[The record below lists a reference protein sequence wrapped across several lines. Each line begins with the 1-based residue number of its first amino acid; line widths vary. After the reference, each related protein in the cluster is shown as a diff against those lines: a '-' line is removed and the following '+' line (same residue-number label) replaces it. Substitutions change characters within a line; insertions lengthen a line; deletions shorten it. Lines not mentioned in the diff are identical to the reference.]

1 MGNACCQERTSEP
14 TDRVELPK
22 PPRPE
27 FTVPGSIDIQYKS
40 SCSFL
45 PLTAPIE
52 KLYRS
57 LTLIEKGDYWS
68 TAFAEEAST
77 GKRYRLKT
85 VTLETAGHRLES
97 IKKEVA
103 IMNKL
108 DHPNISKAKAAFQ
121 TNNSAYLLSESGEI
135 SLQSHLFTT
144 LSLSEVH
151 AAQVMKQVFSLV
163 AYCHSQNIILLTL
176 SLNSFHLTSKTSL
189 DVRLVDLEGACA
201 LEGRKERPGTLKE
214 WLAPETLRRSYDQ
227 KCDLWSCGYML
238 FFLISGESPYLM
250 DESEDLEAKIR
261 SGNVTYS
268 NRRWSGRTKEL
279 TALLSRLLSVDPADR
294 PSALECLQDPWIRHF
309 CAEDKYPDM
318 HRVAEQLQLYQPSRQ
333 WKRAIETFVLQRVL
347 SEEQLKA
354 KTALFKALDHDSDGF
369 INQSELADALKSV
382 MPADKATFVAVQTL
396 TSLDSNHD
404 GLIDFSEFLL
414 AVTDDKQLLSPEHLN
429 KAFNAIDLNQDGYVT
444 LADLQVHFEA
454 GEEGTWRAL
463 LMKIGKRP
471 QDQLKYTE
479 FVTLLN
485 KR

>member
-1 MGNACCQERTSEP
+1 MGNVCCQDRTNEP
-14 TDRVELPK
+14 TSRVELPK

-27 FTVPGSIDIQYKS
+27 FTAPGTINIQYKS

-57 LTLIEKGDYWS
+57 LAPIEKGEHWS
-68 TAFAEEAST
+68 TAFVEEVST

-85 VTLETAGHRLES
+85 VALETAGHRLES

-108 DHPNISKAKAAFQ
+108 DHPNISKAKAVFQ
-121 TNNSAYLLSESGEI
+121 TNNTLYLLSESGEI

-163 AYCHSQNIILLTL
+163 AYCHSQNFILLDL

-201 LEGRKERPGTLKE
+201 LEGGKERPETLKE

-250 DESEDLEAKIR
+250 NEFEDLEAKIR
-261 SGNVTYS
+261 SGDVTYS
-268 NRRWSGRTKEL
+268 SRRWSGRTKEL
-279 TALLSRLLSVDPADR
+279 TALLSRLLSRNPAER
-294 PSALECLQDPWIRHF
+294 PSALECLRDPWIRHF

-318 HRVAEQLQLYQPSRQ
+318 HRVTEQLQLYQPSKQ
-333 WKRAIETFVLQRVL
+333 WNRAVGTFVLQRVL
-347 SEEQLKA
+347 SEEHLKA

-369 INQSELADALKSV
+369 INQNELADALKSV
-382 MPADKATFVAVQTL
+382 MPADKAAFVSVQIL
-396 TSLDSNHD
+396 ASLDSNHD

-414 AVTDDKQLLSPEHLN
+414 AVTDEQLLLSPEHLN
-429 KAFNAIDLNQDGYVT
+429 KAFNAIDLNHDGYVT
-444 LADLQVHFEA
+444 LADLLVYFEA
-454 GEEGTWRAL
+454 EEEATWRAL

-471 QDQLKYTE
+471 QDQLRYTE
-479 FVTLLN
+479 FVTLLS